1 MEISKPSV
9 LDGSLVSS
17 DYVEGGRRELTQS
30 MWRAYGQCPHRF
42 KLNYVDR
49 IVRTTSAMPLV
60 FGSLIHEMVQA
71 ELLGRPSRHL
81 LVEWTKRMML
91 AVEDGTASFDA
102 DAVHEH
108 VKLAMSMVQRWKD
121 SPRDFDVLE
130 LDGVPLVEA
139 HAKTQ
144 ISRSYDYANSFDGI
158 IIKGSEIWVWELKTS
173 AISSADEYQRK
184 IQHDPQAWGYV
195 WQCRQLFGRCDGIV
209 YDVIR
214 KRIPPPVK
222 LLSCRKKKHDG
233 CDCDGTLI
241 KGISN
246 AVKDTTIERWED
258 AVERASESTSGRVQL
273 ASGELD
279 DLERKI
285 RQYDRSY
292 HYRIWQRPDELFLSS
307 FEDEIKQLA
316 HELDGRTSYPKM
328 RGNCRLFNRDCSYL
342 PMCPTTGDVSKLFT
356 TKDGD
361 RPIEL
366 EREN

>member
-1 MEISKPSV
+1 MDISRPIIH
-9 LDGSLVSS
+9 DGSLVSS
-17 DYVEGGRRELTQS
+17 NYSPGDRQELTQS

-42 KLNYVDR
+42 KLNYIDR

-60 FGSLIHEMVQA
+60 FGSLIHEMVQREFIHEDSA
-71 ELLGRPSRHL
+71 PI
-81 LVEWTKRMML
+81 L
-91 AVEDGTASFDA
+91 ADWISKIEQAIDDGTASFDA
-102 DAVHEH
+102 ETLSKH
-108 VKLAMSMVQRWKD
+108 VQLAHSMVQRWKS

-130 LDGVPLVEA
+130 IDGKPLIEA
-139 HAKTQ
+139 HARTQ
-144 ISRSYDYANSFDGI
+144 ISDSYDFANSFDGI
-158 IIKGSEIWVWELKTS
+158 VVRGSEIWVWELKTS

-214 KRIPPPVK
+214 KRIPPEVK
-222 LLSCRKKKHDG
+222 LLTCRKKDHVG

-241 KGISN
+241 KGISTS
-246 AVKDTTIERWED
+246 VKDTTIDRWED
-258 AVERASESTSGRVQL
+258 AVERASESTYGRAQL

-279 DLERKI
+279 DLEAKI
-285 RQYDRSY
+285 RQYAKSY
-292 HYRIWQRPDELFLSS
+292 PYRIWQRPDELFLSS

-316 HELDGRTSYPKM
+316 AELDGRTNYPKM

-342 PMCPTTGDVSKLFT
+342 PMCPTLGDVSKLFT

-366 EREN
+366 QREN